1 MKTADTPFG
10 LFVNLFEVNFTKI
23 SMTSQENSTTK
34 TPPSLKDLSEQDLA
48 NEFQSAMHEQ
58 ELTLNYQPIV
68 HLKTGLVAG
77 FETLMR
83 WNHSD
88 YGFISPGIFIPIAE
102 KTGLLVDASRW
113 ALKEAIR
120 ALKRLESHVGHNEHI
135 YMSVNF
141 SPSDLADESFLDEMY
156 HVISASDVR
165 PTQVQLEI
173 TADVLTKQR
182 ENSKNILGLCR
193 KTGLKIAIDDYGL
206 GDPGVFFKYM
216 DDFPI
221 SAVKID
227 HLVIRDLLTV
237 PEAENLVRSIIEH
250 AKAHNIEII
259 AEGIEH
265 KEEAHKLLEMGCRY
279 GQGYYF
285 TKPLPEREL
294 TTLLLQ
300 ISAFNHLL
308 K

>member
-1 MKTADTPFG
+1 MIPPTNHPPTDHQAAHSDFDA
-10 LFVNLFEVNFTKI
+10 LA
-23 SMTSQENSTTK
+23 QEFDYA
-34 TPPSLKDLSEQDLA
+34 LHHHQLS
-48 NEFQSAMHEQ
+48 
-58 ELTLNYQPIV
+58 LNYQPIV

-83 WNHSD
+83 WRHPEK
-88 YGFISPGIFIPIAE
+88 GLISPAVFIPVAE
-102 KTGLLVDASRW
+102 QSGLIIEASKW

-141 SPSDLADESFLDEMY
+141 SPKDLADESFLDEMY
-156 HVISASDVR
+156 NVISASDVR
-165 PTQVQLEI
+165 PAQIQLEI
-173 TADVLTKQR
+173 TGELLKNQR

-206 GDPGVFFKYM
+206 GDPDVFLKYM

-221 SAVKID
+221 STLKID
-227 HLVIRDLLTV
+227 HLVIRELLTNPKILAMV
-237 PEAENLVRSIIEH
+237 EKIISEAKTRSID
-250 AKAHNIEII
+250 II

-265 KEEAHKLLEMGCRY
+265 KEEALKLRQMGCRY

-285 TKPLPEREL
+285 TKALPEREL
-294 TTLLLQ
+294 TALLLQ
-300 ISAFNHLL
+300 ISAFNSFLTE
-308 K
+308 

>member
-1 MKTADTPFG
+1 MTSEPKPIDLPDTPADQ
-10 LFVNLFEVNFTKI
+10 LPDEI
-23 SMTSQENSTTK
+23 
-34 TPPSLKDLSEQDLA
+34 LA
-48 NEFQSAMHEQ
+48 KEFQAAMDEHQ
-58 ELTLNYQPIV
+58 LSLYYQPIV
-68 HLKTGLVAG
+68 HLKSGLVAG

-83 WNHSD
+83 WNHPNR
-88 YGFISPGIFIPIAE
+88 GFISPAVFIPMAE
-102 KTGLLVDASRW
+102 RTGLIVEASRW

-141 SPSDLADESFLDEMY
+141 SPNDLADESFLDEMY
-156 HVISASDVR
+156 NVISASDVR

-173 TADVLTKQR
+173 TGDLLKGQR
-182 ENSKNILGLCR
+182 ENSKTILGICQ

-206 GDPGVFFKYM
+206 GDPNVFFKYM

-227 HLVIRDLLTV
+227 HLVTCDMLKV
-237 PEAENLVRSIIEH
+237 PEAKELIMAIISE
-250 AKAHNIEII
+250 AKKRNITII
-259 AEGIEH
+259 AEGVEQ
-265 KEEAHKLLEMGCRY
+265 KEEALLLRELGCKY

-300 ISAFNHLL
+300 ISAFNEHLT
-308 K
+308 

>member
-1 MKTADTPFG
+1 MNTT
-10 LFVNLFEVNFTKI
+10 
-23 SMTSQENSTTK
+23 TSPENI
-34 TPPSLKDLSEQDLA
+34 PPEQIPAPQLA
-48 NEFQSAMHEQ
+48 KEFQHAMLDHQ
-58 ELTLNYQPIV
+58 LSLNYQPIV

-83 WNHSD
+83 WHHPD
-88 YGFISPGIFIPIAE
+88 RGMISPGIFIPVAE
-102 KTGLLVDASRW
+102 QTGLIVEASKW

-156 HVISASDVR
+156 NVISASDVR
-165 PTQVQLEI
+165 PAQVQLEI
-173 TADVLTKQR
+173 TGDLLKNQR
-182 ENSKNILGLCR
+182 ENSKTILGLCR

-206 GDPGVFFKYM
+206 GDPADFFKYM

-221 SAVKID
+221 STVKID
-227 HLVIRDLLTV
+227 HLVVKDMLKVEGALALITD
-237 PEAENLVRSIIEH
+237 IIGR
-250 AKAHNIEII
+250 AKERNIDII
-259 AEGIEH
+259 AEGVEH
-265 KEEAHKLLEMGCRY
+265 KEEALKLRELGCRY

-300 ISAFNHLL
+300 ISAFSDRL

>member
-1 MKTADTPFG
+1 MNT
-10 LFVNLFEVNFTKI
+10 VSSNE
-23 SMTSQENSTTK
+23 S
-34 TPPSLKDLSEQDLA
+34 TPPDQIPAPQLA
-48 NEFQSAMHEQ
+48 KEFQQAMLDHH
-58 ELTLNYQPIV
+58 LLLHYQPIV

-83 WNHSD
+83 WNHPKR
-88 YGFISPGIFIPIAE
+88 GFISPGIFIPVAE
-102 KTGLLVDASRW
+102 QTGLIVEASKW

-156 HVISASDVR
+156 NVISASDVR

-173 TADVLTKQR
+173 TGELLKNQR
-182 ENSKNILGLCR
+182 ENSKTVLGLCR

-206 GDPGVFFKYM
+206 GNPDDFFRYM
-216 DDFPI
+216 DEFPI
-221 SAVKID
+221 STVKID
-227 HLVIRDLLTV
+227 HLVVKDMLKVEETMTLIKKIIS
-237 PEAENLVRSIIEH
+237 EAKDRGIEVT
-250 AKAHNIEII
+250 
-259 AEGIEH
+259 AEGVER
-265 KEEAHKLLEMGCRY
+265 KEEALMLRELGCRNA
-279 GQGYYF
+279 QGYYF

-294 TTLLLQ
+294 TSLLLQ
-300 ISAFNHLL
+300 ISAFSDLL

>member
-1 MKTADTPFG
+1 MTSEQTAIELPDTPA
-10 LFVNLFEVNFTKI
+10 E
-23 SMTSQENSTTK
+23 
-34 TPPSLKDLSEQDLA
+34 DLPDEILA
-48 NEFQSAMHEQ
+48 KEFQIAMDTHQ
-58 ELTLNYQPIV
+58 LSLYQPII
-68 HLKTGLVAG
+68 HLKSGLVAG

-83 WNHSD
+83 WNHPNR
-88 YGFISPGIFIPIAE
+88 GFISPGVFIPMAE
-102 KTGLLVDASRW
+102 RTGLIVEASRW

-141 SPSDLADESFLDEMY
+141 SPNDLADESFLDEMY
-156 HVISASDVR
+156 NVISASDVR

-173 TADVLTKQR
+173 TGDLLKNQR
-182 ENSKNILGLCR
+182 ENSKTILGICR
-193 KTGLKIAIDDYGL
+193 KTGLKIAVDDFGL
-206 GDPGVFFKYM
+206 GDPSVFMKYM

-221 SAVKID
+221 STVKID
-227 HLVIRDLLTV
+227 HLVTRDLLKI
-237 PEAENLVRSIIEH
+237 PEAKQLVSMIIEE
-250 AKAHNIEII
+250 AKKRDIIII
-259 AEGIEH
+259 AEGVEQ
-265 KEEAHKLLEMGCRY
+265 KDEALLLREIGCRY

-300 ISAFNHLL
+300 ISAFNESL

>member
-1 MKTADTPFG
+1 MTSEQTAIELPDTPA
-10 LFVNLFEVNFTKI
+10 E
-23 SMTSQENSTTK
+23 
-34 TPPSLKDLSEQDLA
+34 DLPDEILA
-48 NEFQSAMHEQ
+48 KEFQIAMDTHQ
-58 ELTLNYQPIV
+58 LSLYYQPII
-68 HLKTGLVAG
+68 HLKSGLVAG

-83 WNHSD
+83 WNHPNR
-88 YGFISPGIFIPIAE
+88 GFISPGVFIPMAE
-102 KTGLLVDASRW
+102 RTGLIVEASRW

-141 SPSDLADESFLDEMY
+141 SPNDLADESFLDEMY
-156 HVISASDVR
+156 NVISASDVR

-173 TADVLTKQR
+173 TGDLLKNQR
-182 ENSKNILGLCR
+182 ENSKTILGICR
-193 KTGLKIAIDDYGL
+193 KTGLKIAVDDFGL
-206 GDPGVFFKYM
+206 GDPSVFMKYM

-221 SAVKID
+221 STVKID
-227 HLVIRDLLTV
+227 HLVTRDLLKI
-237 PEAENLVRSIIEH
+237 PEAKQLVSMIIEE
-250 AKAHNIEII
+250 AKKRDIIII
-259 AEGIEH
+259 AEGVEQ
-265 KEEAHKLLEMGCRY
+265 KDEALLLREIGCRY

-300 ISAFNHLL
+300 ISAFNESL

>member
-1 MKTADTPFG
+1 MNALAPDQVPE
-10 LFVNLFEVNFTKI
+10 EVMAAAFR
-23 SMTSQENSTTK
+23 
-34 TPPSLKDLSEQDLA
+34 DALA
-48 NEFQSAMHEQ
+48 THS
-58 ELTLNYQPIV
+58 LTLNYQPIV

-83 WNHSD
+83 WTHPEF
-88 YGFISPGIFIPIAE
+88 GKVSPGVFIPLAE
-102 KTGLLVDASRW
+102 KTGMIVEASKW
-113 ALKEAIR
+113 ALNEAIR

-141 SPSDLADESFLDEMY
+141 TPSDLASDTFLDEMY

-173 TADVLTKQR
+173 TASLLTAQH
-182 ENSKNILGLCR
+182 ENSKKILEICR
-193 KTGLKIAIDDYGL
+193 KTGLKIAVDDYGL
-206 GDPGVFFKYM
+206 GDPSVFFRYL
-216 DDFPI
+216 DDYPI
-221 SAVKID
+221 STVKID
-227 HLVIRDLLTV
+227 HLVVRDLTSSA
-237 PEAENLVRSIIEH
+237 EAERLIGDIISE
-250 AKAHNIEII
+250 ARNRNIEVI

-265 KEEAHKLLEMGCRY
+265 KEEALKLREMGCRY

-300 ISAFNHLL
+300 MSAFNDLL